1 MVRIQKVDLPDDLIT
16 HRQVANRLPYSH
28 LSTAQFLYRIEQSAA
43 FSILDS
49 LVSSGN
55 IPNDVLKSITTGSI
69 GAALK
74 SNSPPSTNLHRLLAS
89 LQQRHPDIVEGT
101 SRLSM
106 NENEGQEEAIEHL
119 LLSLSVVG
127 RISSLVAYFLDTIF
141 AESSASRRDLRIGY
155 GGCVNGR
162 EW

>member
-1 MVRIQKVDLPDDLIT
+1 MISSLID
-16 HRQVANRLPYSH
+16 
-28 LSTAQFLYRIEQSAA
+28 RIEQSTA

-49 LVSSGN
+49 LVSSSN
-55 IPNDVLKSITTGSI
+55 VPNDVLKSITTGSI

-74 SNSPPSTNLHRLLAS
+74 SNSPPTTNLHRLLAS

-127 RISSLVAYFLDTIF
+127 RISSLVAYFLDTTS
-141 AESSASRRDLRIGY
+141 AESSASRRDLWIGY
-155 GGCVNGR
+155 GGGVNGC